1 MFDNI
6 TNMKGEAMKRY
17 LVKRLIQLLIL
28 LVGITFIV
36 FASMSLS
43 PGDPAELVAGPNAT
57 LEDIERMRVF
67 LGLDK
72 PFFVQYFNYLIGIFT
87 GDFGTSI
94 TTRQPVLSEILQ
106 RLPMTINLSVAA
118 MLVAI
123 IIGIPIGIIAALK
136 RDSWIDQL
144 MTTTSLF
151 GISIPNFWLGSMLI
165 LLFAVKLGWLDTG
178 GMTEFFWTPKGFR
191 QAILPALAL
200 GTSVA
205 AQFMRIGRTSMLEVM
220 QSDYIRTAKAKGI
233 PKSKIILVHALR
245 NALIPLLTIF
255 GTSFGG
261 LLGGAIVTERVF
273 VINGIGTYLIQAI
286 NARNYPAVQSTVLII
301 AFMFVVVNLVID
313 LLYIVVDPRISYE

>member
-1 MFDNI
+1 
-6 TNMKGEAMKRY
+6 MKRY